1 MKARSTVHERSWAT
15 PRTILER
22 VLYAWDSGRIP
33 REVVLAASA
42 EVPPADRSE
51 APGSLFPLRIP
62 LGGPSARE
70 LGEAFDETRRWI
82 AELAAAEGKPGFRL
96 EWREFNHRQLG
107 RNKAPSAAVFD
118 TLDDA
123 LAFSGKRREAA
134 RLSAACSA
142 ALDRYPSLLPW
153 LLRRPLEALERGD
166 EWPALLATLD
176 WFRLHPRSGR
186 YLRQVDAPGV
196 HSKFVEGRRG
206 LLSELL
212 DLVLEPDAV
221 AAEATG
227 VGGFIRRYGLIDK
240 PALVR
245 LRSLDESAG
254 LGVAAPGGTAVQVAE
269 IALRQEDFAGLFQ
282 PRRSPFAELFITE
295 NEVNYLAFPARKGA
309 AVILG
314 AGYGF
319 SQLAGAA
326 WLRGP
331 RLRYW
336 GDLDTHGFAILDQFR
351 SAFPEA
357 ESFLMDRGTLL
368 EHRALWT
375 TEPSPTHAEL
385 SRLTPEESSLYD
397 ELRYDRLSA
406 SLRLEQERL
415 RFSWVEA
422 ALGPESRIAQR

>member
-1 MKARSTVHERSWAT
+1 M
-15 PRTILER
+15 ER
-22 VLYAWDSGRIP
+22 VLRDWDSGRIP
-33 REVVLAASA
+33 REVVLAAA
-42 EVPPADRSE
+42 NTIPTAD
-51 APGSLFPLRIP
+51 GLFPLRVP
-62 LGGPSARE
+62 LGGPTASE

-82 AELAAAEGKPGFRL
+82 AELAATEGQPGFRL

-107 RNKAPSAAVFD
+107 RNKAPAAAVFD
-118 TLDDA
+118 ALGDA
-123 LAFSGKRREAA
+123 LAFAGKRREAA
-134 RLSAACSA
+134 RLSAACRL

-153 LLRRPLEALERGD
+153 LLRRPLEALDRYD

-176 WFRLHPRSGR
+176 WFRSHPRSGR

-212 DLVLEPDAV
+212 DLVLEPDTV
-221 AAEATG
+221 EVEAKG
-227 VGGFIRRYGLIDK
+227 VGGFMRRYGLIDK

-245 LRSLDESAG
+245 MRSLDVAAN
-254 LGVAAPGGTAVQVAE
+254 LGVAGPDGAAVPIAE
-269 IALRQEDFAGLFQ
+269 IALRQEDFAGLF
-282 PRRSPFAELFITE
+282 PPGRSPFTELFITE
-295 NEVNYLAFPARKGA
+295 NEVNYLAFPARRGA

-314 AGYGF
+314 GGYGF

-357 ESFLMDRGTLL
+357 ESFLMDSGTLL
-368 EHRALWT
+368 EHRELWT
-375 TEPSPTHAEL
+375 TEPSPTRAEL
-385 SRLTPEESSLYD
+385 SRLTPEESGLYD
-397 ELRYDRLSA
+397 DLRYDRLSA

-422 ALGPESRIAQR
+422 ALGPEPRVAQR

>member
-1 MKARSTVHERSWAT
+1 MKRRSSAPTRAWAT

-22 VLYAWDSGRIP
+22 VLRDWDSGRIP
-33 REVVLAASA
+33 REVVRTAADHVA
-42 EVPPADRSE
+42 PADDTCE
-51 APGSLFPLRIP
+51 SLFPLRIA
-62 LGGPSARE
+62 LAGPTASE
-70 LGEAFDETRRWI
+70 LGEAFAETRHWI
-82 AELAAAEGKPGFRL
+82 AELTAAEGQPGFRL

-118 TLDDA
+118 ALGDA
-123 LAFSGKRREAA
+123 LAFAGKRREAA
-134 RLSAACSA
+134 RLSAACRA
-142 ALDRYPSLLPW
+142 ALDRYPLLLPW
-153 LLRRPLEALERGD
+153 LLRRPLETLERGD

-176 WFRLHPRSGR
+176 WFRSHPRSGR

-212 DLVLEPDAV
+212 DLVLEPDTV
-221 AAEATG
+221 DAAAKG
-227 VGGFIRRYGLIDK
+227 IGGFIRRYGLVDK

-245 LRSLDESAG
+245 LRSLDDSMG
-254 LGVAAPGGTAVQVAE
+254 LGVAAPGGSAVSVAE
-269 IALRQEDFAGLFQ
+269 IALRQEDFAGLFR
-282 PRRSPFAELFITE
+282 PGRSSFTELFITE
-295 NEVNYLAFPARKGA
+295 NEVNFLAFPARRGA

-314 AGYGF
+314 SGYGF
-319 SQLAGAA
+319 SQLAGAD

-351 SAFPEA
+351 SAFPMA

-368 EHRALWT
+368 EHRDLWT
-375 TEPSPTHAEL
+375 TEPSPTRAEL
-385 SRLTPEESSLYD
+385 IRLTPEEASLYD
-397 ELRYDRLSA
+397 DLRYDRLSA
-406 SLRLEQERL
+406 SLRLEQERI

-422 ALGPESRIAQR
+422 SLDGTTS